1 MVKNTGER
9 IIPEEMPI
17 TNGMLLEHLA
27 RYYFSIHYAKGRI
40 LDIACG
46 TGYGSKIMAKSKKK
60 EISEIIAADIDE
72 DTLIYARQH
81 HYHPLVRYV
90 KVDAADKVLPAELGV
105 FDVITSFETIE
116 HIEAEEAF
124 LANLFQ
130 MLKPG
135 GTLIMST
142 PFGAGRGKP
151 TREPFH
157 IHQLTEE
164 EFIGLFEPY
173 AETEFYYQRSVLIE
187 PKREGKHYPIGI
199 AVCRKNDARLSG
211 GGK

>member
-1 MVKNTGER
+1 MLENTGER
-9 IIPEEMPI
+9 IIPEELPI

-27 RYYFSIHYAKGRI
+27 RYYFSLYYAKGRV

-46 TGYGSKIMAKSKKK
+46 TGYGSKIMAKSKKE
-60 EISEIIAADIDE
+60 EINEIIAVDIDE
-72 DTLIYARQH
+72 ETLKYARH
-81 HYHPLVRYV
+81 NHYHPHVKYV
-90 KVDAADKVLPAELGV
+90 KADAADEKLPDDLGL

-116 HIEAEEAF
+116 HLENEEAF
-124 LANLFQ
+124 LDNLFK

-135 GTLIMST
+135 GILILST

-157 IHQLTEE
+157 IHQFTEE
-164 EFIGLFEPY
+164 EFIKLFEPY
-173 AETEFYYQRSVLIE
+173 GDTEFYYQRSVLIE

-199 AVCRKNDARLSG
+199 AVCRKI
-211 GGK
+211 

>member
-1 MVKNTGER
+1 MLENTGER
-9 IIPEEMPI
+9 IIPEELPI

-27 RYYFSIHYAKGRI
+27 RYYFSLYYAKGRV

-46 TGYGSKIMAKSKKK
+46 TGYGSKIMAKSKKE
-60 EISEIIAADIDE
+60 EINEIIAVDIDE
-72 DTLIYARQH
+72 ETLKYARQN
-81 HYHPLVRYV
+81 HYHPHVKYV
-90 KVDAADKVLPAELGV
+90 KADAADEKLPDDLGL

-116 HIEAEEAF
+116 HLETEEAF
-124 LANLFQ
+124 LDNLFK

-135 GTLIMST
+135 GILILST

-164 EFIGLFEPY
+164 EFIELFEPY
-173 AETEFYYQRSVLIE
+173 GDTEFYYQRSVLIE

-199 AVCRKNDARLSG
+199 AVCRKR
-211 GGK
+211 

>member
-1 MVKNTGER
+1 MLENTGER
-9 IIPEEMPI
+9 IIPEELPI

-27 RYYFSIHYAKGRI
+27 RYYFSLYYAKGRV

-46 TGYGSKIMAKSKKK
+46 TGYGSKIMAKSKKE
-60 EISEIIAADIDE
+60 EIHEIIAVDIDE
-72 DTLIYARQH
+72 ETLKYARHH
-81 HYHPLVRYV
+81 HYHPHVKYV
-90 KVDAADKVLPAELGV
+90 KADAADEKLFEDLGL

-116 HIEAEEAF
+116 HLETEEAF
-124 LANLFQ
+124 LDNLFK

-135 GTLIMST
+135 GILILST

-164 EFIGLFEPY
+164 EFIELFEPY
-173 AETEFYYQRSVLIE
+173 GATEFYYQRSVLIE

-199 AVCRKNDARLSG
+199 AVCRKI
-211 GGK
+211 

>member
-1 MVKNTGER
+1 MLKNTGER
-9 IIPEEMPI
+9 IIPEELPI

-27 RYYFSIHYAKGRI
+27 RYYFALYYAEGRV

-46 TGYGSKIMAKSKKK
+46 TGYGSKIMAKSKKN
-60 EISEIIAADIDE
+60 EIDEIIAVDIDE
-72 DTLIYARQH
+72 DTLKYAKQH
-81 HYHPLVRYV
+81 HFHPLVQYM
-90 KVDAADKVLPAELGV
+90 KADAVHENLPDELGL

-116 HIEAEEAF
+116 HLETENAF
-124 LANLFQ
+124 LNNLFK

-135 GTLIMST
+135 GKLILST

-164 EFIGLFEPY
+164 EFMELFEPFGT
-173 AETEFYYQRSVLIE
+173 TEYYYQRSVLIE

-199 AVCRKNDARLSG
+199 AVCTKN
-211 GGK
+211 